1 MSAAEG
7 GDDRPAEETDGADGG
22 EGGAT
27 PTTSRRDSKPD
38 GGANS
43 PEEYPQEYRQFSCTQ
58 KLFARNDIQR
68 DVVGLG

>member
-1 MSAAEG
+1 MSGAEG
-7 GDDRPAEETDGADGG
+7 GNDRPAEETDGADGG

-43 PEEYPQEYRQFSCTQ
+43 PEEYSQEYKQFSGAPKTVRPQ
-58 KLFARNDIQR
+58 
-68 DVVGLG
+68 

>member
-1 MSAAEG
+1 MSSAEG

-27 PTTSRRDSKPD
+27 PTTSRRNSKPD

-43 PEEYPQEYRQFSCTQ
+43 REEYPREYKQFSCAQ
-58 KLFARNDIQR
+58 KTVRPQ
-68 DVVGLG
+68 